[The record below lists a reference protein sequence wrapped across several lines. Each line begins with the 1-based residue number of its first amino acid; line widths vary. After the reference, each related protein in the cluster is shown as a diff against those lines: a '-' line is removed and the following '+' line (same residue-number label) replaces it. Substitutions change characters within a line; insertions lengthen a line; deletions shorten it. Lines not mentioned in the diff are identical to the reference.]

1 MKKEEKDKV
10 IDALSDTLKSVSNFY
25 VTDISDLTV
34 AKTNDLRRLCFK
46 RNIKLTVVKN
56 TLLKKAMERSGRN
69 FESLYPVLVGGTSL
83 MVCETANVP
92 AKLITEFRK
101 ANKMEK
107 PILKGAFIQESTY
120 IGNDQ
125 LTALVALKSKNE
137 LIGDIIGLLQS
148 PAKNVISALQSGGH
162 TISGIVKTL
171 SEKPE

>member
-10 IDALSDTLKSVSNFY
+10 IDDLSEALKTASNFY

-34 AKTNDLRRLCFK
+34 ATTNELRRLCFK
-46 RNIKLTVVKN
+46 RNVKLTVVKN
-56 TLLKKAMERSGRN
+56 TLLRKAMERSERN
-69 FESLYPVLVGGTSL
+69 FESLYPVLKGGTSL
-83 MVCETANVP
+83 MVCEGANVP
-92 AKLITEFRK
+92 AKLIAEFRK
-101 ANKMEK
+101 TYKMEK
-107 PILKGAFIQESTY
+107 PILKGAYIQESTY

-125 LTALVALKSKNE
+125 LAVLVSLKSKNE

-162 TISGIVKTL
+162 MISGIVKTL

>member
-10 IDALSDTLKSVSNFY
+10 IEALSDTLKSASNFY

-34 AKTNDLRRLCFK
+34 AKTNELRRLCFK

-56 TLLKKAMERSGRN
+56 TLLKKAMERSERN
-69 FESLYPVLVGGTSL
+69 FESLYPILTGGTSL
-83 MVCETANVP
+83 MMCETANIP

-101 ANKMEK
+101 TFKMEK
-107 PILKGAFIQESTY
+107 PVLKGAFIQESTY

-125 LTALVALKSKNE
+125 LAILVSLKSKNE

>member
-1 MKKEEKDKV
+1 MKKENKDQV
-10 IDALSDTLKSVSNFY
+10 IVALTEELKLANNLY
-25 VTDISDLTV
+25 ITDISNLNVET
-34 AKTNDLRRLCFK
+34 TNALRRMCFK

-56 TLLKKAMERSGRN
+56 TLLKKAMESSEKD
-69 FESLYPVLVGGTSL
+69 FTTLYPVLKGGTSF
-83 MVCETANVP
+83 MICETANVP
-92 AKLITEFRK
+92 ALLIKEFRK
-101 ANKMEK
+101 SNKIDK
-107 PILKGAFIQESTY
+107 PILKGAYIMESTY

-125 LTALVALKSKNE
+125 LDVLASLKSKNE

>member
-10 IDALSDTLKSVSNFY
+10 IEALCDSLNSASNFY
-25 VTDISDLTV
+25 ITDISDLNV
-34 AKTNDLRRLCFK
+34 EKTNELRRLCFK

-56 TLLKKAMERSGRN
+56 TLLKKAMERSSRDL
-69 FESLYPVLVGGTSL
+69 ETLYPLLNGGTSL
-83 MVCETANVP
+83 MLCETANTP

-101 ANKMEK
+101 IHKMEK
-107 PILKGAFIQESTY
+107 PILKGAYIQESTY

-125 LTALVALKSKNE
+125 LAVLVALKSKNE
-137 LIGDIIGLLQS
+137 LIGEIIGLLQS
-148 PAKNVISALQSGGH
+148 PARNVISALQSGGQ

>member
-10 IDALSDTLKSVSNFY
+10 IETLSDTLKSVSNFY

-34 AKTNDLRRLCFK
+34 AKTNELRRLCFK

-56 TLLKKAMERSGRN
+56 TLLKKAMERSERN
-69 FESLYPVLVGGTSL
+69 FESLYPILIGGTSL
-83 MVCETANVP
+83 MMCETANIP
-92 AKLITEFRK
+92 AKMITEFRK
-101 ANKMEK
+101 TFKMEK
-107 PILKGAFIQESTY
+107 PILKGAFILESTY

-125 LTALVALKSKNE
+125 LAILVSLKSKNE

>member
-1 MKKEEKDKV
+1 MKKEEKEKV
-10 IDALSDTLKSVSNFY
+10 IETLSSTLKSASNFY
-25 VTDISDLTV
+25 VTDISDLNV
-34 AKTNDLRRLCFK
+34 EKTNELRRLCFK
-46 RNIKLTVVKN
+46 RNIQLTVVKN
-56 TLLKKAMERSGRN
+56 TLLKKAMERSERN
-69 FESLYPVLVGGTSL
+69 FESLYPVLNGGTSL
-83 MVCETANVP
+83 MMCDTANTP

-101 ANKMEK
+101 TFKMEK
-107 PILKGAFIQESTY
+107 PILKGAFIEESTY

-125 LTALVALKSKNE
+125 LAVLVSLKSKNE

>member
-1 MKKEEKDKV
+1 MKKEEKDQV
-10 IDALSDTLKSVSNFY
+10 IVALTEELKAANNFY
-25 VTDISDLTV
+25 ITDISDLNV
-34 AKTNDLRRLCFK
+34 EKTNSLRRLCFK

-56 TLLKKAMERSGRN
+56 TLLRKAMDRSERD
-69 FESLYPVLVGGTSL
+69 FEALYPVLKGGTSI
-83 MVCETANVP
+83 MMCDTPNMP

-101 ANKMEK
+101 TNKIEK

-125 LTALVALKSKNE
+125 LEILASLKSKTE
-137 LIGDIIGLLQS
+137 LIGEIIGLLQS
-148 PAKNVISALQSGGH
+148 PAKNVISALMSGGQ

>member
-1 MKKEEKDKV
+1 MKKEEKEKV
-10 IDALSDTLKSVSNFY
+10 IETLSSTLKSASNFY
-25 VTDISDLTV
+25 VTDISDLNV
-34 AKTNDLRRLCFK
+34 EKTNELRRLCFK

-56 TLLKKAMERSGRN
+56 TLLKKAMERSERN
-69 FESLYPVLVGGTSL
+69 FESLYPVLNGGTSL
-83 MVCETANVP
+83 MMCDTANIP

-101 ANKMEK
+101 TFKMEK
-107 PILKGAFIQESTY
+107 PILKGAFIEESTY

-125 LTALVALKSKNE
+125 LAVLVSLKSKNE